1 MRGRLLQTEVE
12 DEVELE
18 ALLTHA
24 VHASPFL
31 RALSVDDIACMA
43 SHLAVLSF
51 EAEEVIMEKGETASW
66 IGIVLSGS
74 LGEFIDDQQVGQPI
88 LPGTMV
94 GEMAFFAGGIRTANI
109 RAVSKGF
116 LATMMINELTPL
128 FEAMPR
134 TTFKLISALATAS
147 ISKLTTN
154 SPGHQPLRCD
164 LAAADAAEEITTWLQ
179 HFSAK
184 LAEFEINEEE
194 ARYLASLMKFH
205 RFDPEEMLLDAHALN
220 ECTCFLV
227 AGSVDLVQAFSAR
240 KLTISTNQEAVLG
253 GISFFA
259 RNAMPM
265 NIIGHEA
272 GLLAMLPKSSIEA
285 LGYERPRLALALLR
299 MIGSS
304 AVDTC
309 SELMRPPDRPLQPQ
323 DGSSKDIIS
332 TQRIPLSWIPASI
345 INDKANEPIPQ
356 DDGNAAISSVGGK
369 EADTMTQASASAS
382 PDLEV
387 FYRRRLAR
395 QKETPVKPSSEAG
408 DSNEVVDDETDAT
421 HAMKTALRNAQIAN
435 RTIEREKH
443 RVEADL
449 AKANLHISSLRD
461 QVRDL
466 QLDAKDSNQMIS
478 MLRRR
483 GGEASFM
490 KGSSS
495 NPLPR
500 RAGSGDSNSSFG
512 GSKRRRA
519 SADVFKGKGKGRAG
533 ELLGAAFGRTPRNS
547 TDDSYASGEASAN
560 DDDAPDEKTAAQ
572 KMTLLG
578 LRAELDT
585 AYETLD
591 KQKVVNVKLREQ
603 IESLKSDKA
612 RLAMSVSEGNKN
624 IEKSGQKAAMLR
636 NLLQAG
642 FEKEKEAHA
651 AALEA
656 AKRDEERLIGEKAGL
671 VQELKRK
678 AVELKITVDILGTEL
693 KHAES
698 SMTRQIRLMEHQR
711 VAAKGLGI
719 VYVSQLY
726 PLKKELARLRT
737 KEKLD
742 QEVLLTMP
750 FRLKT
755 LQQQKDRLE
764 QALKI
769 AKDSLTPLERKLEQQ
784 TKACQ
789 EAETKLSATEAML
802 SVHMERESALEAQAT
817 HLVGEVTRAG
827 VEARRLDRAL
837 VAALKREGEAIR
849 EIRSQTS
856 RADQTANA
864 AGSMAARVVT
874 LEKSFGPLL
883 LDPQQTAAAATGL
896 LSGQPRP
903 SNYFPPRSLGPPI
916 TPLGAAAFGALR
928 SSSSSSSMLAD
939 RIQSSRSLSR
949 PQSQGSISLATLSG
963 PDPKRFAPSRNPP
976 SRRGG
981 REQMRPS
988 FQLQHAK
995 GTLSGSG
1002 PLLLTSKEFEQIASG
1017 SPTDQHT
1024 SSKNQYPASINHG
1037 RDAVSKFNDPRI
1049 SSSEASIKVRRVG
1062 FDSEDGPWS
1071 GTPR

>member
-1 MRGRLLQTEVE
+1 
-12 DEVELE
+12 
-18 ALLTHA
+18 
-24 VHASPFL
+24 
-31 RALSVDDIACMA
+31 
-43 SHLAVLSF
+43 
-51 EAEEVIMEKGETASW
+51 
-66 IGIVLSGS
+66 
-74 LGEFIDDQQVGQPI
+74 
-88 LPGTMV
+88 
-94 GEMAFFAGGIRTANI
+94 
-109 RAVSKGF
+109 
-116 LATMMINELTPL
+116 MMINELTPL

-519 SADVFKGKGKGRAG
+519 SADIFKGKGKGAG
-533 ELLGAAFGRTPRNS
+533 ESSAPRLVGRLATPQMTHMRLEKP
-547 TDDSYASGEASAN
+547 ALMG
-560 DDDAPDEKTAAQ
+560 DAPDEKTAAQ

-612 RLAMSVSEGNKN
+612 RLAMSVSERQEHRKV
-624 IEKSGQKAAMLR
+624 GQKAAML
-636 NLLQAG
+636 
-642 FEKEKEAHA
+642 
-651 AALEA
+651 
-656 AKRDEERLIGEKAGL
+656 
-671 VQELKRK
+671 
-678 AVELKITVDILGTEL
+678 
-693 KHAES
+693 
-698 SMTRQIRLMEHQR
+698 
-711 VAAKGLGI
+711 
-719 VYVSQLY
+719 
-726 PLKKELARLRT
+726 
-737 KEKLD
+737 
-742 QEVLLTMP
+742 
-750 FRLKT
+750 
-755 LQQQKDRLE
+755 
-764 QALKI
+764 
-769 AKDSLTPLERKLEQQ
+769 
-784 TKACQ
+784 
-789 EAETKLSATEAML
+789 
-802 SVHMERESALEAQAT
+802 
-817 HLVGEVTRAG
+817 
-827 VEARRLDRAL
+827 
-837 VAALKREGEAIR
+837 
-849 EIRSQTS
+849 
-856 RADQTANA
+856 
-864 AGSMAARVVT
+864 
-874 LEKSFGPLL
+874 KS
-883 LDPQQTAAAATGL
+883 
-896 LSGQPRP
+896 
-903 SNYFPPRSLGPPI
+903 
-916 TPLGAAAFGALR
+916 
-928 SSSSSSSMLAD
+928 
-939 RIQSSRSLSR
+939 
-949 PQSQGSISLATLSG
+949 
-963 PDPKRFAPSRNPP
+963 
-976 SRRGG
+976 
-981 REQMRPS
+981 
-988 FQLQHAK
+988 
-995 GTLSGSG
+995 
-1002 PLLLTSKEFEQIASG
+1002 
-1017 SPTDQHT
+1017 
-1024 SSKNQYPASINHG
+1024 PAS
-1037 RDAVSKFNDPRI
+1037 
-1049 SSSEASIKVRRVG
+1049 
-1062 FDSEDGPWS
+1062 WL
-1071 GTPR
+1071 